1 MKRIILLGPLLFA
14 SVLTI
19 LTFVKYEFLL
29 SLGWH
34 PIHDPTFDWPSG
46 LALGPFGWIM
56 TLTFIVTGLIM
67 TLFARRLFLDLST
80 GSRQGLKRTPA
91 SKLGTTLMAFAGL
104 FLTALAF
111 TTDPTIRDYPA
122 TWHGRLHDL
131 SFVLLGLTLF
141 PAMIVLGF
149 AFRADDRW
157 RNFAFY
163 TWGTL
168 ALAGPAFF
176 IKGAAF
182 YIFLFAILAW
192 NELAAIRLSGKQ
204 HPAAKQWRAGSESS
218 RG

>member
-1 MKRIILLGPLLFA
+1 MKKLILIGPVLFA
-14 SVLTI
+14 FILTI
-19 LTFVKYEFLL
+19 LTLVEYEFLL

-34 PIHDPTFDWPSG
+34 PINDPTFDWPSG
-46 LALGPFGWIM
+46 LALGRFGWVM
-56 TLTFIVTGLIM
+56 TATFILTGLLM
-67 TLFARRLFLDLST
+67 TLFARRLFLDLK
-80 GSRQGLKRTPA
+80 QTPA
-91 SKLGTTLMAFAGL
+91 SKLGTTLMACAGL
-104 FLTALAF
+104 FLAALAF

-149 AFRADDRW
+149 AFRADERW
-157 RNFAFY
+157 KNFAIY

-182 YIFLFAILAW
+182 YVFLFAILVW
-192 NELAAIRLSGKQ
+192 NEIAALRLNRRS
-204 HPAAKQWRAGSESS
+204 
-218 RG
+218 

>member
-1 MKRIILLGPLLFA
+1 MKKIILIGPALFA
-14 SVLTI
+14 FVLTT
-19 LTFVKYEFLL
+19 LTIVEYDFLL

-34 PIHDPTFDWPSG
+34 PINDPTFDWPSG
-46 LALGPFGWIM
+46 LALGRFGWIM
-56 TLTFIVTGLIM
+56 TTTFILTGFIM
-67 TLFARRLFLDLST
+67 TLFARRLFLDL
-80 GSRQGLKRTPA
+80 KRTA
-91 SKLGTTLMAFAGL
+91 LSKLGTTLMAFAGL
-104 FLTALAF
+104 FLATLAF

-149 AFRADDRW
+149 ALRADERW
-157 RNFAFY
+157 KGLAVY

-182 YIFLFAILAW
+182 YVFLFAILLW
-192 NELAAIRLSGKQ
+192 NEIAALRLNS
-204 HPAAKQWRAGSESS
+204 HSES
-218 RG
+218 